1 MNRAERRKYGIKE
14 SQPDETLNKSQIK
27 RLKDDSV
34 KEAIDTAFIL
44 MLGLPVM
51 IIHDK
56 YPQLMKKVVDGKG
69 REERFTDLLLD
80 LYDSV
85 DKGYVS
91 FEDLKDCL
99 KEECGI
105 EIEQQFKEKRFL

>member
-1 MNRAERRKYGIKE
+1 MNRAERRKAGVKTPEKTY
-14 SQPDETLNKSQIK
+14 TLNESQIK
-27 RLKDDSV
+27 RLKDDAV
-34 KEAIDTAFIL
+34 KEAIDTAFIY

-56 YPQLMKKVVDGKG
+56 YPQIMKKVVDGKG

-85 DKGYVS
+85 NKGYVS

-99 KEECGI
+99 KDECGI
-105 EIEQQFKEKRFL
+105 EIEQQFKEKRLI

>member
-1 MNRAERRKYGIKE
+1 MNRAERRKSGIKE
-14 SQPDETLNKSQIK
+14 SVKTYTLNKSQIK

-105 EIEQQFKEKRFL
+105 DIARKKV

>member
-1 MNRAERRKYGIKE
+1 MNRAERRKSGIKT
-14 SQPDETLNKSQIK
+14 SVKTYTLNDLQIK
-27 RLKDDSV
+27 QIKDDAV

>member
-1 MNRAERRKYGIKE
+1 MNRAERRRQGIKE
-14 SQPDETLNKSQIK
+14 SVKTYTLNEDQIK
-27 RLKDDSV
+27 QIKADAV

-51 IIHDK
+51 ILHDK
-56 YPQLMKKVVDGKG
+56 YSLLMKREVDGKC

-80 LYDSV
+80 LYDSF
-85 DKGYVS
+85 DKGYLTL
-91 FEDLKDCL
+91 DDILNCI

-105 EIEQQFKEKRFL
+105 DIARKKV

>member
-1 MNRAERRKYGIKE
+1 MNRAERRKSGIKK
-14 SQPDETLNKSQIK
+14 SVKTYTLNEEQIK
-27 RLKDDSV
+27 QIKDDAV

-85 DKGYVS
+85 DRGYVS
-91 FEDLKDCL
+91 FEDLTQCL

-105 EIEQQFKEKRFL
+105 EIEQIYKEKRLI

>member
-1 MNRAERRKYGIKE
+1 MNRAERRRQGIKE
-14 SQPDETLNKSQIK
+14 SVKTYTLNEEQIK
-27 RLKDDSV
+27 QIKADAV

-56 YPQLMKKVVDGKG
+56 YPQLMKREVDGKC

-80 LYDSV
+80 LYDSF
-85 DKGYVS
+85 DKGYLTL
-91 FEDLKDCL
+91 DDILNCIT
-99 KEECGI
+99 EECGI
-105 EIEQQFKEKRFL
+105 DIARKKV

>member
-1 MNRAERRKYGIKE
+1 MITPAIYNI
-14 SQPDETLNKSQIK
+14 I
-27 RLKDDSV
+27 

-85 DKGYVS
+85 NKGYVS

-105 EIEQQFKEKRFL
+105 EIEQQFKEKRLL

>member
-1 MNRAERRKYGIKE
+1 MNRAERRKSGIKE
-14 SQPDETLNKSQIK
+14 SVKTYTLNKSQIK

-80 LYDSV
+80 LYDSF
-85 DKGYVS
+85 DKGYLTL
-91 FEDLKDCL
+91 DDILNCI

>member
-1 MNRAERRKYGIKE
+1 MNRAERRKSGIKE
-14 SQPDETLNKSQIK
+14 SVKTYTLNDLQIK
-27 RLKDDSV
+27 QIKDDAV

-56 YPQLMKKVVDGKG
+56 YPKKKKKVVDGKG

-80 LYDSV
+80 LYDSF
-85 DKGYVS
+85 DKGYLTL
-91 FEDLKDCL
+91 DDILNCI

-105 EIEQQFKEKRFL
+105 DISRKKV